1 MKFSDSDHSMSIV
14 FDFFIN
20 ETQKQSFRFT
30 QTPSF
35 KIMPTTSPPT
45 SDDDDDEPLNP
56 VLLQDGVSATA
67 SRSRGNE
74 SPQAIQ
80 TNRLSKQESKELQSV
95 VAVFVYDSNTES
107 MRTVQQQNYIEQ
119 VFHGDTTKDIGSQLL
134 LLVEGVHPRYAKM
147 YYSIQNNSDPSKSP
161 SVKKTI
167 CPLYSPNNNTKELVT
182 GIDINV
188 EFLQRATLNN
198 KKIIDGR
205 ALQNLAKDASIK
217 NGKKAVSLAKQ
228 FLQNNETLPSGKS
241 IEDLL
246 EFVNDSMWKKEN
258 TKNKDR
264 DPKWVFHGYVSFV
277 LFGCPCLVNNDDRL
291 GVYCEGGEK
300 EGKSA
305 SRVVAKK
312 KSSDAKSMK
321 RAAESTII
329 LGERGLTIDQKLA
342 HRHITNEEM
351 DQLEREVNNC
361 TNHACISMQ
370 LLDSAISDLL
380 QRQSQS
386 IELFKLYASMG
397 CNDDKSQMAETI
409 KKSATNWKDYM
420 RKRNVIGRLSPLSLV
435 VWSHSLKL
443 FREKNSIGSHSQAR
457 S

>member
-1 MKFSDSDHSMSIV
+1 MKNLHVSFISNFIFVGFQFQRKWNPFSLENENEAKPTKMKFSDSDHSMSIV

-45 SDDDDDEPLNP
+45 SDDDEPLNP

-182 GIDINV
+182 GININV

-198 KKIIDGR
+198 KKLIDGR
-205 ALQNLAKDASIK
+205 ALQNLAS
-217 NGKKAVSLAKQ
+217 
-228 FLQNNETLPSGKS
+228 FLSYSSNERSPSNS
-241 IEDLL
+241 PD
-246 EFVNDSMWKKEN
+246 
-258 TKNKDR
+258 
-264 DPKWVFHGYVSFV
+264 
-277 LFGCPCLVNNDDRL
+277 C
-291 GVYCEGGEK
+291 
-300 EGKSA
+300 
-305 SRVVAKK
+305 
-312 KSSDAKSMK
+312 
-321 RAAESTII
+321 
-329 LGERGLTIDQKLA
+329 
-342 HRHITNEEM
+342 
-351 DQLEREVNNC
+351 NC
-361 TNHACISMQ
+361 TIRVSNC
-370 LLDSAISDLL
+370 
-380 QRQSQS
+380 
-386 IELFKLYASMG
+386 
-397 CNDDKSQMAETI
+397 CN
-409 KKSATNWKDYM
+409 
-420 RKRNVIGRLSPLSLV
+420 VLSFHL
-435 VWSHSLKL
+435 
-443 FREKNSIGSHSQAR
+443 EG
-457 S
+457 